1 MGSQS
6 IQPIRTEAE
15 HQAALNRIRELMDA
29 ETSISAEES
38 IELDVLVDLVE
49 LYEYKYVP
57 LEHLDPV
64 SAIECRMEQGKLS
77 PRDLIPIFGSKAK
90 LSEVLSRKCL
100 ITAPMARALS
110 EHLGIPSDIL
120 LYEPDLE
127 IDNPDCDVL
136 WHRFPLKTMAKRG
149 WIADGAR
156 LLDQAETIV
165 RDLIARTGVSAD
177 MAQFHKSVHMRAN
190 SKLDPYALKAWCWQV
205 LVEASKKPLLESY
218 TQGTVTEDFLRE
230 VGQLSRFEDGPRKAR
245 EFLYDHGI
253 SLVILRHLPKT
264 YLDGAALQGRDGQ
277 PVVSLTL
284 RYDRIDNF
292 WFCLLHELAH
302 VGWHLGA
309 GNSNTFVDDLT
320 LRSLAQTHEDPRERE
335 ADKLAEEAL
344 IPEEVWQSVQLEYS
358 ALSRTVKNLADR
370 LKIHPAIVA
379 GRVRYVS
386 ENYRLLPQF
395 VGNGKIRPQLETDLE
410 S

>member
-6 IQPIRTEAE
+6 IQPIRTKIE
-15 HQAALNRIRELMDA
+15 HLAALNRIRELMDA
-29 ETSISAEES
+29 ESSISAEES
-38 IELDVLVDLVE
+38 NELDVLVDLVE

-77 PRDLIPIFGSKAK
+77 PRDLIPIFGSRAK
-90 LSEVLSRKCL
+90 VSEVLSRKCL

-120 LYEPDLE
+120 LYEPELE

-149 WIADGAR
+149 WIADGPC
-156 LLDQAETIV
+156 LLEQAETIV
-165 RDLIARTGVSAD
+165 RDLMTRTGVSAD
-177 MAQFHKSVHMRAN
+177 MAQFRKSDHMRAN

-205 LVEASKKPLLESY
+205 LFEANKSPPIRSY
-218 TQGTVTEDFLRE
+218 SQGVLTKEFLRE

-245 EFLYDHGI
+245 EFLLDHGI
-253 SLVILRHLPKT
+253 SLVILPHLPKT
-264 YLDGAALQGRDGQ
+264 YLDGAALLGKDGQ

-302 VGWHLGA
+302 VGWHLDTD
-309 GNSNTFVDDLT
+309 NTNTFVDDIT
-320 LRSLAQTHEDPRERE
+320 LRTLAQTHEDPRERE

-344 IPEEVWQSVQLEYS
+344 IPEEIWKSIKLDTSTSSKV
-358 ALSRTVKNLADR
+358 VKRLAYK
-370 LKIHPAIVA
+370 LGIHPAIVA
-379 GRVRYVS
+379 GRIRYES
-386 ENYRLLPQF
+386 KNYRLLSQF
-395 VGNGKIRPQLETDLE
+395 VATGKIRSQFE
-410 S
+410 SNFRS